1 MSASALTK
9 ITIEHLRG
17 SVVPFS
23 LPFEKGKR
31 LSVIYGE
38 NGTGKSTIC
47 DAFDFIGNGRVG
59 SLENRGLGKTAKYW
73 QSIGKKAS
81 DLSVTLETVSAD
93 TNKSDACRATVGKG
107 EVVTTPAILR
117 PKVEVLRRSQ
127 ILSLIEAKPGDRYAT
142 ISRFIDVSGIEVSES
157 TLRDLIREL
166 SSSREVAV
174 ARVQENLDTIV
185 QFWEAAGKI
194 GKDHMAWAE
203 AEAKRDPDTASGEL
217 TALGGLQ
224 NALNRL
230 ADYPAQ
236 LIVATQALRAAQ
248 EAVRSAKALADDSA
262 KTIATDAGETMGILE
277 AASGYF
283 HRHPTPA
290 TCPLCES
297 AEKVEGLGQ
306 RIKERLEL
314 FSALQAAQQQQR
326 VADKQVQQSIG
337 QLEVLRNNAKRH
349 AQEFENARKGFNWS
363 KDIELP
369 ASPAPEDISA
379 LDEWLKQIGH
389 LPAQW
394 KQVETAR
401 QDRKQFLATLK
412 AAVKTLQDNFK
423 AQKEL
428 DTLLPKLSKA
438 LEAVEDERRQFTD
451 DVLSKIAGEV
461 GRIYEIVHP
470 GEGLN
475 KISLELD
482 PNRRSS
488 LEIAAEFCGQAGA
501 PPQAYFSDSH
511 LDTLGLCVFLALAA
525 LDGPEKTI
533 LVLDDILASVDE
545 PHVERLIEM
554 LYAEAVKF
562 RHCVITTHYR
572 PWKQK
577 LRWGWLKNGQ
587 CQFIEL
593 TRWTNTNGLT
603 LIKSVPDAERLRTLL
618 AEASPDPQLVCA
630 KAGVILEAALDFLTQ
645 LYECSCPRRQ
655 GGLYTLGDLL
665 PCINKK
671 LRQSLLV
678 EVMTKDAAG
687 ATAYKAVSLTSIIEE
702 LHRIAQVRNVFG
714 CHFNE
719 FSFELLDSDAI
730 GFGQNVLALIQTL
743 ADPEAGWPRSDK
755 SGKYWANSGETRR
768 LYPLQQPT

>member
-1 MSASALTK
+1 LSKL
-9 ITIEHLRG
+9 TIEHLRG
-17 SVVPFS
+17 SVIPFS
-23 LPFEKGKR
+23 LPFEKNKK

-47 DAFDFIGNGRVG
+47 DAFDFVGNGRVG

-73 QSIGKKAS
+73 LSVGKKPA
-81 DLSVTLETVSAD
+81 DLSVTLETISAD
-93 TNKSDACRATVGKG
+93 GKQIEACRASVGKG
-107 EVVTTPAILR
+107 EVVANPLALR

-127 ILSLIEAKPGDRYAT
+127 ILALIEAKPGDRYAA
-142 ISRFIDVSGIEVSES
+142 ISRFIDVSAIESSEAS
-157 TLRDLIREL
+157 LRDLVREL
-166 SSSREVAV
+166 SSNREVAV
-174 ARVQENLDTIV
+174 ARVQENLDAIL
-185 QFWEAAGKI
+185 QFWESAGKQ
-194 GKDHMAWAE
+194 GKDHLVWAE
-203 AEAKRDPDTASGEL
+203 TESKRDPGTSAGEL
-217 TALGGLQ
+217 TALDALQ
-224 NALNRL
+224 NAFNRL
-230 ADYPAQ
+230 TDYPTQFAA
-236 LIVATQALRAAQ
+236 ATKAGNAAH
-248 EAVRSAKALADDSA
+248 EAVTNTKKQADDCAKA
-262 KTIATDAGETMGILE
+262 IAADAGETMGILE

-283 HRHPTPA
+283 HKHPTPA

-297 AEKVEGLGQ
+297 AEKAEGLAQKIKQ
-306 RIKERLEL
+306 RIES

-326 VADKQVQQSIG
+326 AADRQAQQAGG
-337 QLEVLRNNAKRH
+337 QLEVLKANAKRH
-349 AQEFENARKGFNWS
+349 VQDFEKARKGFDWS

-379 LDEWLKQIGH
+379 LPEWLNQHGH

-394 KQVETAR
+394 KKVETAR

-412 AAVKTLQDNFK
+412 SAVKTFQENVK

-428 DTLLPKLSKA
+428 DVLLPKLSKA
-438 LEAVEDERRQFTD
+438 LEVVEDERRKFTD

-482 PNRRSS
+482 PNKRAS
-488 LEIAAEFCGQAGA
+488 LEIATEFCGQAGA

-525 LDGPEKTI
+525 LDGPERTI

-554 LYAEAVKF
+554 LYAEAIKF
-562 RHCVITTHYR
+562 RHCAITTHYR

-593 TRWTNTNGLT
+593 TKWTNKNGLT
-603 LIKSVPDAERLRTLL
+603 LIKSVPDAERLRLLL
-618 AEASPDPQLVCA
+618 AEAAPDPQLICA
-630 KAGVILEAALDFLTQ
+630 KAGVILEASLDFLTQ

-655 GGLYTLGDLL
+655 SGLYTLGDLL

-671 LRQSLLV
+671 LRQSLQV
-678 EVMTKDAAG
+678 EVMSKDAAG
-687 ATAYKAVSLTSIIEE
+687 AVTYTAVSLTPIIEE

-719 FSFELLDSDAI
+719 LSFELLDSDAI

-755 SGKYWANSGETRR
+755 TGKYWSNSGETRR

>member
-9 ITIEHLRG
+9 LTIEHLRG
-17 SVVPFS
+17 SVIPFS
-23 LPFEKGKR
+23 LPFEKSKK

-59 SLENRGLGKTAKYW
+59 SLENRGLGRTTKYW
-73 QSIGKKAS
+73 QSVGKKMA
-81 DLSVTLETVSAD
+81 DLSVTLETVAANP
-93 TNKSDACRATVGKG
+93 NKTDICRANVGKS
-107 EVVTTPAILR
+107 EVVVNPAALR
-117 PKVEVLRRSQ
+117 PKVEVLRRTQ
-127 ILSLIEAKPGDRYAT
+127 ILALVEAKAGDRYAA
-142 ISRFIDVSGIEVSES
+142 ISRFIDVSGIETSEAA
-157 TLRDLIREL
+157 LRELVKEL
-166 SSSREVAV
+166 SSRREIAVAV
-174 ARVQENLDTIV
+174 VQENLNAV
-185 QFWEAAGKI
+185 LQFWETAGKQ
-194 GKDHMAWAE
+194 GKDHVAWAE
-203 AEAKRDPDTASGEL
+203 AESKRESGNAAADL
-217 TALGGLQ
+217 AALDGLQ
-224 NALNRL
+224 KAFNRL
-230 ADYPAQ
+230 ADYPQQ
-236 LIVATQALRAAQ
+236 LIAANQAVCETQVAATN
-248 EAVRSAKALADDSA
+248 AKKWTDECA
-262 KTIATDAGETMGILE
+262 KTIAADAGETMGILE

-283 HRHPTPA
+283 HKHPAPA

-297 AEKVEGLGQ
+297 AEKAAGLAE
-306 RIKERLEL
+306 RIGERLQQ
-314 FSALQAAQQQQR
+314 FSALQAAHQEQKA
-326 VADKQVQQSIG
+326 ADRQVQQAIS
-337 QLEVLRNNAKRH
+337 QLDVLKNNAKKH
-349 AQEFENARKGFNWS
+349 AQEFENSRHDFNWP
-363 KDIELP
+363 KDIQLP
-369 ASPAPEDISA
+369 TTSAPEGISA
-379 LDEWLKQIGH
+379 LADWLKEFSH
-389 LPAQW
+389 LPAEW
-394 KQVETAR
+394 KKAETTR
-401 QDRKQFLATLK
+401 QDQKQFLATLK
-412 AAVKTLQDNFK
+412 SALKTLKENIR

-428 DTLLPKLSKA
+428 DVLLPKLRKA
-438 LEAVEDERRQFTD
+438 LEIVDDERRKFTD
-451 DVLSKIAGEV
+451 AVLSNIAGEV

-482 PNRRSS
+482 PNRRAS
-488 LEIAAEFCGQAGA
+488 LEIATEFCGEKGA

-511 LDTLGLCVFLALAA
+511 LDTLGLCVFLALAS

-593 TRWTNTNGLT
+593 TKWTNKNGLT

-678 EVMTKDAAG
+678 EVMSKDAAG
-687 ATAYKAVSLTSIIEE
+687 AATYAAVSLTPIIEE

-743 ADPEAGWPRSDK
+743 ADPDAGWPRSDK